1 MIGSQTNIYLSVII
15 HLVLLVG
22 IFGRHG
28 ALLVRLQEDVEQT
41 NDLDDCGHIGHH
53 AQHVEE
59 QIADDR
65 LVRRQLQANSSTQW
79 GHVYLK
85 RKTNSKLN
93 NLERFLHFVFVCL
106 FLSFVPYQYADE
118 NFASSRARGVVF
130 AHKAVEYVNGIEVIE
145 HEANVPLHT
154 HVPQIAQ
161 LFLELGLELLNLAA
175 AVVAWHFATTFYHLY
190 ANLHFVH
197 T

>member
-41 NDLDDCGHIGHH
+41 NDLDDCVHIDYH

-65 LVRRQLQANSSTQW
+65 LARRRLGEAMLT
-79 GHVYLK
+79 LK
-85 RKTNSKLN
+85 ERQIPNLTSKFFTFCVCFCVLSYRTNTPMRIS
-93 NLERFLHFVFVCL
+93 
-106 FLSFVPYQYADE
+106 Q
-118 NFASSRARGVVF
+118 ARG
-130 AHKAVEYVNGIEVIE
+130 
-145 HEANVPLHT
+145 
-154 HVPQIAQ
+154 
-161 LFLELGLELLNLAA
+161 
-175 AVVAWHFATTFYHLY
+175 
-190 ANLHFVH
+190 
-197 T
+197 